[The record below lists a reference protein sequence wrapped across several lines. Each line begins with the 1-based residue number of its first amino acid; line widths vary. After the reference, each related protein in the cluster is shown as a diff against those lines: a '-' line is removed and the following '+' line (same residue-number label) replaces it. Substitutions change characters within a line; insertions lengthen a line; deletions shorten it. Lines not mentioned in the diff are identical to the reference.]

1 MAHLLVKHKVEDYN
15 KWKAAFDDHASYR
28 SESGSTGGKVF
39 RNANDPNELFV
50 LLEWDSIQNAQ
61 KFAQSDQT
69 KEAMM
74 NAGVVGMPAIY
85 FVEEAA
91 NTST

>member
-28 SESGSTGGKVF
+28 SENGSKGGKVF